1 LADTNKKDSNQMSI
15 KTTHKFVIA
24 GIVILALI
32 WGGLQF
38 WLWKTPLVVLGSS
51 TPGGEIFDMNTAVG
65 RVFAEVQECGEQQKN
80 LYLYIEAYRE
90 KNDRLPDNM
99 DELINDIPKSMSWT
113 KCPSKPTGYKVHF
126 ENYGKPDA
134 VFIEEAKNMHSTAF
148 KLWIRGIKPCVQ
160 TMGDGTIHLFEGGKL
175 ATIQAHKSKNK

>member
-1 LADTNKKDSNQMSI
+1 MSM
-15 KTTHKFVIA
+15 KSGHKVVIA
-24 GIVILALI
+24 GIIILVLI
-32 WGGLQF
+32 LCELQL
-38 WLWKTPLVVLGSS
+38 WLWKTPLVVLGSN
-51 TPGGEIFDMNTAVG
+51 TPRGEIFDTNTAVSRIFG
-65 RVFAEVQECGEQQKN
+65 EVGECGQHQKN

-90 KNDRLPDNM
+90 KNGRLPDNM

-134 VFIEEAKNMHSTAF
+134 VFIEDAQNKHPTAF

-160 TMGDGTIHLFEGGKL
+160 TMGDGTIHLFEGGKI
-175 ATIQAHKSKNK
+175 ATIQARKK

>member
-1 LADTNKKDSNQMSI
+1 MKLKSSYKIATVSI
-15 KTTHKFVIA
+15 I
-24 GIVILALI
+24 ILILI
-32 WGGLQF
+32 WGGLQL

-65 RVFAEVQECGEQQKN
+65 RVFAEVQECGEQQKD
-80 LYLYIEAYRE
+80 LFGYIEAYRE
-90 KNDRLPDNM
+90 KNSRLPNNI

-113 KCPSKPTGYKVHF
+113 KCPSKPTGYEVHF
-126 ENYGKPDA
+126 ENYGKPNA

-148 KLWIRGIKPCVQ
+148 KLWIRGIKPRVQ